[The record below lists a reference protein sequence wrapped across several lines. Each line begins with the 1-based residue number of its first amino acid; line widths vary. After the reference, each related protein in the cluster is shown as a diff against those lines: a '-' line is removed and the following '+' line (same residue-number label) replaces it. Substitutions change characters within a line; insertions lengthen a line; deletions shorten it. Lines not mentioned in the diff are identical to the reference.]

1 MTKQA
6 ALVVIDLQRGMFEG
20 ASGPLDEADT
30 VLANVAGM
38 LAKAR
43 ARSQPVIY
51 VRHDGGPGDELQRD
65 TPLWPIDSRI
75 APKDGEPIVDKTE
88 PSAFEKTEMTKVLK
102 ARGIDSLVICG
113 AQSDCCVR
121 ATAKAA
127 HEAGYGVMVVKD
139 AHSTVDSPDGKA
151 RDLRR
156 AINDELA
163 AVGIKLMP
171 AAAF

>member
-20 ASGPLDEADT
+20 ASGPLDESEQ
-30 VLANVAGM
+30 VLARVNGM

-43 ARSQPVIY
+43 ARGQPVIY
-51 VRHDGGPGDELQRD
+51 VQHDGGPGDELQRG
-65 TPLWPIDSRI
+65 TALWPIDARI
-75 APKDGEPIVDKTE
+75 APKDGEPIVEKTE
-88 PSAFEKTEMTKVLK
+88 PSAFENTDMTKVLK
-102 ARGIDSLVICG
+102 ARGIESLVICG

-127 HEAGYGVMVVKD
+127 HEAGYGVTVVKD
-139 AHSTVDSPDGKA
+139 AHSTFDSPEGKA
-151 RDLRR
+151 KDLRQ
-156 AINDELA
+156 AVNDELA
-163 AVGIKLMP
+163 AAGIKLMQ

>member
-20 ASGPLDEADT
+20 AGGPLDEADT
-30 VLANVAGM
+30 VLARVAGM

-43 ARSQPVIY
+43 ARGQPVIY

-65 TPLWPIDSRI
+65 APLWPIDARI
-75 APKDGEPIVDKTE
+75 APKDSEPIVDKTE
-88 PSAFEKTEMTKVLK
+88 PSAFENTDMRELLK

-121 ATAKAA
+121 ATAQAA
-127 HEAGYGVMVVKD
+127 HQAGYGVTVVKD
-139 AHSTVDSPDGKA
+139 AHSTIDSPEGKA
-151 RDLRR
+151 KDLRQ

-163 AVGIKLMP
+163 AAGIGLMP

>member
-1 MTKQA
+1 MPKQA

-20 ASGPLDEADT
+20 ASGPLDEADAL
-30 VLANVAGM
+30 LARVTGM

-43 ARSQPVIY
+43 ARGQPVIY
-51 VRHDGGPGDELQRD
+51 VQHDGGPGDELQRG
-65 TPLWPIDSRI
+65 TPLWPIDARV
-75 APKDGEPIVDKTE
+75 APKDGEPIVEKTE
-88 PSAFEKTEMTKVLK
+88 PSAFERTGMTKLLK

-127 HEAGYGVMVVKD
+127 QEAGYGVTVVKD
-139 AHSTVDSPDGKA
+139 AHSTFDSSEGKA
-151 RDLRR
+151 KDLRQ

-163 AVGIKLMP
+163 AAGIELLP